1 VQQTCPN
8 AGYGF
13 EDKTFSGK
21 ESRENKTGEKHG
33 EPDEPASQ
41 TPGLQDVQQGDKWA
55 VPQSPGHLQ
64 DSKSSAQGE
73 KGGLTGAGKC
83 RKEDETQPLGGR
95 GHGNPLPGGMA
106 CLSPPG
112 NRRQRRGG
120 HHGYI
125 PFPDGPRH
133 LL

>member
-1 VQQTCPN
+1 MQQTCPN

-21 ESRENKTGEKHG
+21 ESRENETGEKHG

-73 KGGLTGAGKC
+73 KGGCVIYT
-83 RKEDETQPLGGR
+83 
-95 GHGNPLPGGMA
+95 
-106 CLSPPG
+106 SPS
-112 NRRQRRGG
+112 
-120 HHGYI
+120 
-125 PFPDGPRH
+125 PRERTSSRMPSSG
-133 LL
+133 

>member
-1 VQQTCPN
+1 MQQTCPN

-21 ESRENKTGEKHG
+21 ESRENETGEKHG

-73 KGGLTGAGKC
+73 KGGMTGAGK
-83 RKEDETQPLGGR
+83 RRTEDKACSLSAGGDR
-95 GHGNPLPGGMA
+95 EPVPGRMA
-106 CLSPPG
+106 CLPPPG
-112 NRRQRRGG
+112 DRRQRRGG
-120 HHGYI
+120 HHGHI
-125 PFPDGPRH
+125 PFSDGP
-133 LL
+133 

>member
-1 VQQTCPN
+1 MQQTCPN

-21 ESRENKTGEKHG
+21 ESRENETGEKQG

-64 DSKSSAQGE
+64 DSKSSAQGG
-73 KGGLTGAGKC
+73 KGGMTGAGK
-83 RKEDETQPLGGR
+83 RRTEDK
-95 GHGNPLPGGMA
+95 A
-106 CLSPPG
+106 CSLSA
-112 NRRQRRGG
+112 GG
-120 HHGYI
+120 HENLS
-125 PFPDGPRH
+125 REE
-133 LL
+133 

>member
-1 VQQTCPN
+1 MQQTCPN

-21 ESRENKTGEKHG
+21 ESRENETGEKHG

-64 DSKSSAQGE
+64 DSKSSAQG
-73 KGGLTGAGKC
+73 GKVNIPAFVSLLSGD
-83 RKEDETQPLGGR
+83 RKPQIR
-95 GHGNPLPGGMA
+95 
-106 CLSPPG
+106 
-112 NRRQRRGG
+112 
-120 HHGYI
+120 
-125 PFPDGPRH
+125 F
-133 LL
+133 